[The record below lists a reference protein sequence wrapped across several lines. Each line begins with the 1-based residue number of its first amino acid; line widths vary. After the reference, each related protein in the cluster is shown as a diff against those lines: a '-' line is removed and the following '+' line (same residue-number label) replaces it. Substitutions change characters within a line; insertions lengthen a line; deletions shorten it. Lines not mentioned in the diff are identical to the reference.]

1 MQLRLVLLA
10 AAFAVAGCNSS
21 SSTSAARLAES
32 GALRM
37 QNVKAP
43 DVSEYGRVETID
55 ELKKL
60 LDRDL
65 ARDELSVADRG
76 LEELMGVSILAEHQA
91 HGYLLME
98 RSMPVWR
105 FQLKQGTQYIQRIKQ
120 RLAILKQGEQQELKG
135 VHAALERNDLNTLR
149 RLRAD
154 SRSLLGAEVLALSG
168 DFVAHAQLVDGLLA
182 FDELRS
188 AAKPSAADARALA
201 NAMDTCAP
209 VLERDGFVE
218 ASFVARVLAA
228 ESLDLARL
236 DSEAIEKWLAL
247 GQSRY
252 LASADESVQVA
263 IAGRIRSYTEQ
274 LRAELTQ
281 RIRTE
286 EQGLARAQIQASEMR
301 YEKLSAEQQARVRSL
316 EDELSRV
323 GALKDEQA
331 LASLSTQ
338 RAGFEGTIQHQAQ
351 RIRELEALFLEI
363 ATDRERDWRSKNDAL
378 LEQTAGTVSFAADV
392 LTIWQSVRCMNSGVA
407 MAR

>member
-1 MQLRLVLLA
+1 
-10 AAFAVAGCNSS
+10 
-21 SSTSAARLAES
+21 
-32 GALRM
+32 
-37 QNVKAP
+37 
-43 DVSEYGRVETID
+43 
-55 ELKKL
+55 
-60 LDRDL
+60 
-65 ARDELSVADRG
+65 
-76 LEELMGVSILAEHQA
+76 
-91 HGYLLME
+91 
-98 RSMPVWR
+98 
-105 FQLKQGTQYIQRIKQ
+105 
-120 RLAILKQGEQQELKG
+120 
-135 VHAALERNDLNTLR
+135 
-149 RLRAD
+149 
-154 SRSLLGAEVLALSG
+154 
-168 DFVAHAQLVDGLLA
+168 
-182 FDELRS
+182 
-188 AAKPSAADARALA
+188 
-201 NAMDTCAP
+201 
-209 VLERDGFVE
+209 
-218 ASFVARVLAA
+218 
-228 ESLDLARL
+228 
-236 DSEAIEKWLAL
+236 
-247 GQSRY
+247 

-286 EQGLARAQIQASEMR
+286 EQGLARAQIQAAEMR